1 MNVKHNC
8 LCSDYF
14 KCRLPFLWTHSLKIC
29 PLFPQIKSWIRPC
42 TLTPYTVLQVSTKV
56 LMKFRFVCDSLL
68 SLPTIAGQFLYRGL
82 FFAVGCC
89 GGGGPGYA
97 TPLDAMKHGP
107 REKLVYVP
115 CITPTSRKEVGT
127 DYLATIDVD
136 PNSPSYSK
144 VSALIL

>member
-1 MNVKHNC
+1 MQA
-8 LCSDYF
+8 SF
-14 KCRLPFLWTHSLKIC
+14 I
-29 PLFPQIKSWIRPC
+29 
-42 TLTPYTVLQVSTKV
+42 
-56 LMKFRFVCDSLL
+56 
-68 SLPTIAGQFLYRGL
+68 
-82 FFAVGCC
+82 FAVGCC

-144 VSALIL
+144 VSGPILQSQKSNTNTKAQLEWHKNKCYIIRGKIMLYVVILNDVLKS